1 MEEQNEEN
9 VLIVDEP
16 ENNNQILIEPQQ
28 DPNDN
33 KEEKEDDSHK
43 NIVMNEDDIDDEQKD
58 INEIKENENEEN
70 KPKSKEEIKKNF
82 LKTIPMYIYQAK
94 VLEMNPVNL
103 IVYFLKGTLIE
114 KKIVRSFTDLEVFRE
129 TLKNAWPCTYVPNFP
144 LRNESTEDNEKIIS
158 EEKKMKLL
166 NHFLKQISESKYLSE
181 CEITKTFLSSSVDYA
196 NAAAKTRKETVI
208 DLSEKYLAT
217 FKDYVYDQSE
227 IDKKNNFIKTFVK
240 TLQTTLSRFLL
251 FGENLLKE
259 MFNIKREQN
268 TINFV
273 IDMFSELEQALPNK
287 KKRLTNLKKD
297 VKPIYS
303 VSNIYI
309 FINLLINYKTKCSN
323 HILNCIYSI

>member
-43 NIVMNEDDIDDEQKD
+43 NIVMNEDDIDDEPKD

-82 LKTIPMYIYQAK
+82 LKNIPMYIYQAK

-144 LRNESTEDNEKIIS
+144 LRNESTQDNEKIIS
-158 EEKKMKLL
+158 EEKKMK
-166 NHFLKQISESKYLSE
+166 F
-181 CEITKTFLSSSVDYA
+181 DYA

-309 FINLLINYKTKCSN
+309 FINLLINYRTKCSN

>member
-43 NIVMNEDDIDDEQKD
+43 NIVMNEDDIDDEPKD

-158 EEKKMKLL
+158 EEKK
-166 NHFLKQISESKYLSE
+166 
-181 CEITKTFLSSSVDYA
+181 
-196 NAAAKTRKETVI
+196 
-208 DLSEKYLAT
+208 
-217 FKDYVYDQSE
+217 
-227 IDKKNNFIKTFVK
+227 
-240 TLQTTLSRFLL
+240 
-251 FGENLLKE
+251 
-259 MFNIKREQN
+259 
-268 TINFV
+268 
-273 IDMFSELEQALPNK
+273 
-287 KKRLTNLKKD
+287 
-297 VKPIYS
+297 
-303 VSNIYI
+303 
-309 FINLLINYKTKCSN
+309 
-323 HILNCIYSI
+323 

>member
-144 LRNESTEDNEKIIS
+144 PKQYSLRNQSQKIQGI
-158 EEKKMKLL
+158 
-166 NHFLKQISESKYLSE
+166 QSK
-181 CEITKTFLSSSVDYA
+181 D
-196 NAAAKTRKETVI
+196 
-208 DLSEKYLAT
+208 
-217 FKDYVYDQSE
+217 
-227 IDKKNNFIKTFVK
+227 
-240 TLQTTLSRFLL
+240 
-251 FGENLLKE
+251 NLLYT
-259 MFNIKREQN
+259 FSQNI
-268 TINFV
+268 
-273 IDMFSELEQALPNK
+273 
-287 KKRLTNLKKD
+287 
-297 VKPIYS
+297 
-303 VSNIYI
+303 
-309 FINLLINYKTKCSN
+309 
-323 HILNCIYSI
+323 